1 MEMEGKE
8 VKAEAPGKRGRQE
21 ESMEMEGKEVK
32 AEMAEKEKKKKR
44 MIGMENR
51 GYGRMGMKNGE
62 WKKILS
68 LALAG
73 TMTASLIACGSGTN
87 GADAGEG
94 GTDGIEKARTAEA
107 GNGGAQETENAETQE
122 VLAQVLG
129 SQAKTTHSSET
140 GKEETVYV
148 LADAKGDV
156 NKVIV
161 SNWVKNGNG
170 SSSLSD
176 VSLLEGIENVKGY
189 ESYTAGQDGSLVWD
203 AGGADIYYQGTTD
216 KELPVDVRISY
227 TLDGKEIAPEEL
239 AGKTGKVTIRFDYEN
254 KQKETVDINGSEE
267 EIYVPFAMISGMVL
281 PSDTFSNVEVTNGKL
296 ISEGNSYLVVGV
308 AFPGLR
314 DSLNIDELKEEIKDE
329 EKREEIDDLNI
340 PDYLE
345 VSADAV
351 DFNLSMTMT
360 MAMSDVLSDIDLTDS
375 IDVDDI
381 NESMD
386 DLESATEELIDG
398 TSKLKD
404 GTGELRDGAKELKDG
419 TTELRDGVQELK
431 DGTTELR
438 DGTVELKDGTEK
450 LLDGA
455 GKLKDGTETL
465 KDGTGTLKEGADT
478 LKAGTQELSEKSKV
492 LDAGAGQLDGG
503 VGELTAGSRKLAEG
517 TMALASGS
525 QALDAG
531 AARIQQGLASVD
543 TAIGA
548 MVGACQGTEGQIGL
562 VGASQSL
569 SQGMEGLD
577 ALLEQYFSTYENTL
591 DETINRLQQTAAAAA
606 EEEIRAR
613 AALAQAIE
621 RQQAAEAALSAAC
634 EPELKTVDVEVEA
647 EGKMAQA
654 TVSGLVTGYSVEPI
668 TTTVQA
674 MVESVSAD
682 EVSKA
687 AADYRNAG
695 EAVAQAQA
703 DVAAAQAKAQTAQE
717 AITQLAQQYGASGEF
732 ANAGDATQAAYITYI
747 KTASANLKAG
757 SKQLEAGVNAL
768 YQGLLQLDDAQ
779 AGVPALAAGAE
790 QLKAGT
796 EAAVAGTKELG
807 DGAAALNQGA
817 DALKMGT
824 TELKD
829 GTGKLIEGTEK
840 LDTGAATLKD
850 GAVKLDDGAKE
861 LKDGAK
867 ELGDGAG
874 ELDEGAG
881 KLQDGTV
888 ELDDGVQEL
897 KDGAEE
903 LDDGVV
909 ELVDGTIEL
918 DDGALELKDGMIE
931 FNEEGISKLT
941 DLFGDN
947 VQKVIDRIDALKS
960 IGSGYNT
967 FSGLQEGTEG
977 SVRFIYKTD
986 GVKAE

>member
-1 MEMEGKE
+1 MRKRNLWEKKE
-8 VKAEAPGKRGRQE
+8 TGRNIAIERGRQE

-62 WKKILS
+62 WKKMLS

-73 TMTASLIACGSGTN
+73 TMAVSLIACGSGMN
-87 GADAGEG
+87 EADAGEG
-94 GTDGIEKARTAEA
+94 GTDGMEEVWAAED
-107 GNGGAQETENAETQE
+107 GNTETEE
-122 VLAQVLG
+122 VLEQVLG
-129 SQAKTTHSSET
+129 SQAKASHSSET

-161 SNWVKNGNG
+161 SSWVKNGEG
-170 SSSLSD
+170 SNSLSD
-176 VSLLEGIENVKGY
+176 VSLLQGIENVKGY
-189 ESYTAGQDGSLVWD
+189 ESYTEGEDGSLVWD

-216 KELPVDVRISY
+216 KELPVDVKISY
-227 TLDGKEIAPEEL
+227 TLDGREIAPEEL
-239 AGKTGKVTIRFDYEN
+239 AGKDGKVTIRFDYEN
-254 KQKETVDINGSEE
+254 KQRETVDINGSEE

-314 DSLNIDELKEEIKDE
+314 DSLKIDELKEEIEDE
-329 EKREEIDDLNI
+329 EKREEIDELNI

-360 MAMSDVLSDIDLTDS
+360 MAMSDVLSDIDLTDT
-375 IDVDDI
+375 IDVDEI

-398 TSKLKD
+398 TSELKD
-404 GTGELRDGAKELKDG
+404 GTGELRDGAQELKDG

-455 GKLKDGTETL
+455 GKLKDGTDTL

-531 AARIQQGLASVD
+531 AAQIQQGLASVD
-543 TAIGA
+543 MAIGS
-548 MVGACQGTEGQIGL
+548 MVSACQGTDGKMGL

-569 SQGMEGLD
+569 SQGMDGLD
-577 ALLEQYFSTYENTL
+577 ALLEQYFSAYENTL
-591 DETINRLQQTAAAAA
+591 NETINRLQQTAAAAA
-606 EEEIRAR
+606 EEEARAR
-613 AALAQAIE
+613 AALAQAME
-621 RQQAAEAALSAAC
+621 QQQAAEAALSAAC
-634 EPELKTVDVEVEA
+634 EPETRTVDVEVEA

-654 TVSGLVTGYSVEPI
+654 TVSGLVTGYSIEPV
-668 TTTVQA
+668 TTTAQA
-674 MVESVSAD
+674 TVESVSAQ

-687 AADYRNAG
+687 AADYRSAG

-717 AITQLAQQYGASGEF
+717 AIAQLAQQYGASGEF
-732 ANAGDATQAAYITYI
+732 ANAGDAAQAAYITYI
-747 KTASANLKAG
+747 KTASANLTAG
-757 SKQLEAGVNAL
+757 AKQLEAGVNAL

-779 AGVPALAAGAE
+779 AGVPALAAGAA

-807 DGAAALNQGA
+807 EGAAALNQGA
-817 DALKMGT
+817 DALKVGT

-840 LDTGAATLKD
+840 LDTGAISLKD

-861 LKDGAK
+861 LKDGAG
-867 ELGDGAG
+867 ELKDGAVELNDGAG
-874 ELDEGAG
+874 ELKDGA
-881 KLQDGTV
+881 V

-897 KDGAEE
+897 KD
-903 LDDGVV
+903 